1 VIMVSALPGP
11 RLSGLASVTPAAAV
25 GGFPLLAVLVYVAD
39 EHPAAYAGVGA
50 LQAGVVGL
58 YGVVM
63 ILGGWVRVGCAR
75 LCSVHSSV
83 PTFLWAGLRGVLPP
97 AGPFLYLTPS
107 F

>member
-50 LQAGVVGL
+50 QALKASVVSF
-58 YGVVM
+58 YGVVV
-63 ILGGWVRVGCAR
+63 ILGGGVR
-75 LCSVHSSV
+75 
-83 PTFLWAGLRGVLPP
+83 
-97 AGPFLYLTPS
+97 
-107 F
+107 